1 MSLLRAVSRSPAS
14 LFGLTVVL
22 LFALVALFAPLIAPY
37 DPLKTII
44 PLQLPGAPAAGG
56 GHYWLGTDLLGR
68 DILSR
73 LIYGTRTVLLWSTM
87 ATAAAFVI
95 GTMAGL
101 LAGYFQGVVDTAM
114 SFFANALLSFPVMV
128 LYIIIITAFG
138 ASGTNI
144 VIAVSFGS
152 APSVF
157 RLTRALVMDISGRDF
172 VAAAVT
178 RGEGH
183 LAIMLREILPNAT
196 TPLLADLCLRL
207 GYTAIT
213 IGVLGFLGLGLP
225 PPTPDWGSMVADGKA
240 MAMVFPHV
248 VIFPCIAIS
257 LLMLGLSLL
266 SDGLQ
271 EAAKSVVS
279 T

>member
-1 MSLLRAVSRSPAS
+1 MKLLRAILRSPAS
-14 LFGLTVVL
+14 MVG
-22 LFALVALFAPLIAPY
+22 FAIVIMFVFVAFFAPLIAPF
-37 DPLKTII
+37 DPLKTIV
-44 PLQLPGAPAAGG
+44 PLQLPGAVAPDG
-56 GHYWLGTDLLGR
+56 GHFWLGTDLLGR

-73 LIYGTRTVLLWSTM
+73 MIYGTRTVLLWSTI
-87 ATAAAFVI
+87 ATAAAFII
-95 GTMAGL
+95 GVMTGL
-101 LAGYFQGVVDTAM
+101 LAGYFQGTVDTIM

-152 APSVF
+152 APAVF
-157 RLTRALVMDISGRDF
+157 RITRALVMDLRGRDF
-172 VAAAVT
+172 VAAAIT
-178 RGEGH
+178 QGESH
-183 LAIMLREILPNAT
+183 LAVMLREILPNT
-196 TPLLADLCLRL
+196 TAPLLADLCLRL

-240 MAMVFPHV
+240 MAIVFPHMV
-248 VIFPCIAIS
+248 VFPCIAIS

-271 EAAKSVVS
+271 EAAKKVVPS
-279 T
+279 